1 MSTITAG
8 TSSGIQINGNDGS
21 TNMTLQYG
29 TGTNGVVINSLGAIG
44 IGSSPNY
51 GTVGL
56 GIVSGGSGTAPVW
69 SLSGTSIGKRIALD
83 FLFGEWFK

>member
-44 IGSSPNY
+44 VGASPNY
-51 GTVGL
+51 GTSGQAL
-56 GIVSGGSGTAPVW
+56 VSNGSGSAPTW
-69 SLSGTSIGKRIALD
+69 GTPGTTLGKAIALD
-83 FLFGEWFK
+83 LTFGYLK